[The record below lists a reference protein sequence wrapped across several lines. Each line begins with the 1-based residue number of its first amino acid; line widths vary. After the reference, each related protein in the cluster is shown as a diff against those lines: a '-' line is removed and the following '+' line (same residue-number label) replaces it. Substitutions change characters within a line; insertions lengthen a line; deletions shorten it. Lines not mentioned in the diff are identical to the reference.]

1 MLPSVYSDL
10 ATYLKPYNYSNDFL
24 NRYFT
29 QYKYCKVINS
39 ISDEMTLMVAE
50 QSVKR
55 EYNVWLQP
63 RSVYVDKFEK
73 NPAKSVLYFM
83 DAMGAEYLGY
93 LQSKCFDNGL
103 EFSANIARC
112 NLPSITSMN
121 KEFEDDFKHAGCK
134 VYSNKNMD
142 ELKHDGT
149 FTYDYEGN
157 KYPIHLVEEI
167 DILNKLVTQ
176 LKAMPKEETAYVI
189 ADHGATRLA
198 VINEKENKWEVSE
211 KGIHSGR
218 CCPKADISEK
228 PQYATEENDFWCLAN
243 YDRFKG
249 GRKALVEVHGGATLE
264 EVVVPVIT
272 VKKKNNSVN
281 CKLVDNKPIMVSFKK
296 KARLKLFVDV
306 DSEDMTISVNGIFYA
321 LKKTEIKY
329 QYYAEMPEVKTV
341 GEYLCDVYR
350 DDTLI
355 AKNIKF
361 EVKKEG
367 ASERKF
373 F

>member
-1 MLPSVYSDL
+1 
-10 ATYLKPYNYSNDFL
+10 
-24 NRYFT
+24 
-29 QYKYCKVINS
+29 
-39 ISDEMTLMVAE
+39 
-50 QSVKR
+50 
-55 EYNVWLQP
+55 
-63 RSVYVDKFEK
+63 
-73 NPAKSVLYFM
+73 M

-121 KEFEDDFKHAGCK
+121 KEFVDEFQDVECK

-211 KGIHSGR
+211 KEYTQEGVVRKQTFLRSRNMQQKKMISGVLLTM
-218 CCPKADISEK
+218 I
-228 PQYATEENDFWCLAN
+228 
-243 YDRFKG
+243 
-249 GRKALVEVHGGATLE
+249 
-264 EVVVPVIT
+264 
-272 VKKKNNSVN
+272 
-281 CKLVDNKPIMVSFKK
+281 
-296 KARLKLFVDV
+296 
-306 DSEDMTISVNGIFYA
+306 DS
-321 LKKTEIKY
+321 K
-329 QYYAEMPEVKTV
+329 V
-341 GEYLCDVYR
+341 GER
-350 DDTLI
+350 
-355 AKNIKF
+355 
-361 EVKKEG
+361 
-367 ASERKF
+367 RW
-373 F
+373 

>member
-1 MLPSVYSDL
+1 M
-10 ATYLKPYNYSNDFL
+10 
-24 NRYFT
+24 T
-29 QYKYCKVINS
+29 Q
-39 ISDEMTLMVAE
+39 MVAE

-63 RSVYVDKFEK
+63 RSVYVDKLEK

-272 VKKKNNSVN
+272 VKKVNNSVT
-281 CKLVDNKPIMVSFKK
+281 CKLVDNKPVMVSFKK

-321 LKKTEIKY
+321 LKKTEINY

-355 AKNIKF
+355 AKNVKF